1 MLLIYGNQERWD
13 SLGADELAE
22 VIRRTDALNQALLE
36 SGELVGAYG
45 VADEADAK
53 GGRVADGPPAVTD
66 GPYVEAKEYLG
77 SCTRPTPRC
86 DDDRSRPV
94 TVPDWPLVRR
104 LAPEVL
110 GTLVRR
116 YGHFDS
122 CEDAVQEALLA
133 AARQLPAEGWPASP
147 KAWLITVASRRLTD
161 ELRSSEGR
169 RRREELDQARTPRRP
184 DDDHENDDQGPVG
197 DDTLTLLFLC
207 CHPALSPASQV
218 ALTLRAIGGLTTAE
232 IARAFLVPEATMAQ
246 RISRAKQRIKAAGA
260 TFELPPRA
268 EHARRL
274 GVVVHVLYLIFNEG
288 YTATSGAQLVRAELT
303 AEAIRLARALHR
315 LVPGDGEVAGLL
327 GLLLLT
333 DARRQA
339 RTAPDGSLVPLSE
352 QDRTLWNTKAIA
364 EGVALVTDTLSRGPI
379 GPYQLQA
386 AIAAVHDEAP
396 TAEVTD
402 WPQILAL
409 YTVLE
414 RVAPNPT
421 VTLNRA
427 VAVAKVQ
434 GPAAGLALLDALS
447 ADERISASHHLVSV
461 RAHLLE
467 MAGDHDAARASYQ
480 EAARRTISEPERRHL
495 LTRAAR
501 CG

>member
-1 MLLIYGNQERWD
+1 M
-13 SLGADELAE
+13 
-22 VIRRTDALNQALLE
+22 TDWRA
-36 SGELVGAYG
+36 
-45 VADEADAK
+45 
-53 GGRVADGPPAVTD
+53 
-66 GPYVEAKEYLG
+66 
-77 SCTRPTPRC
+77 
-86 DDDRSRPV
+86 
-94 TVPDWPLVRR
+94 VRR
-104 LAPEVL
+104 LVPEVL
-110 GTLVRR
+110 GALVRR
-116 YGHFDS
+116 YGHFDA
-122 CEDAVQEALLA
+122 CEDAVQEALVA
-133 AARQLPAEGWPASP
+133 ATAQWPVQGWPENP
-147 KAWLITVASRRLTD
+147 RGWLVTVASRRLAD
-161 ELRSSEGR
+161 QLRSDAAR
-169 RRREELDQARTPRRP
+169 RRREEADAIRTPPPPAGGEVYP
-184 DDDHENDDQGPVG
+184 DLEARGPTG

-207 CHPALSPASQV
+207 CHPALTPPSQV
-218 ALTLRAIGGLTTAE
+218 ALTLRAVGGLSTAE

-260 TFELPPRA
+260 SFDLPPPA
-268 EHARRL
+268 EQAERL
-274 GVVVHVLYLIFNEG
+274 GVVLHVVYLVFNEG
-288 YTATSGAQLVRAELT
+288 YTATSGTQLVRAELT
-303 AEAIRLARALHR
+303 AEAIRLARELHR

-364 EGVALVTDTLSRGPI
+364 EGVALVTDTLPRGPI

-480 EAARRTISEPERRHL
+480 EAARRTTSEPERRHL

-501 CG
+501 G

>member
-1 MLLIYGNQERWD
+1 
-13 SLGADELAE
+13 
-22 VIRRTDALNQALLE
+22 
-36 SGELVGAYG
+36 
-45 VADEADAK
+45 
-53 GGRVADGPPAVTD
+53 VTD
-66 GPYVEAKEYLG
+66 WRAVRA
-77 SCTRPTPRC
+77 
-86 DDDRSRPV
+86 
-94 TVPDWPLVRR
+94 LV
-104 LAPEVL
+104 PEVL
-110 GTLVRR
+110 GALVRR
-116 YGHFDS
+116 YGNFDA
-122 CEDAVQEALLA
+122 CEDAVQEALMA
-133 AARQLPAEGWPASP
+133 ATAQWPVQGWPENP
-147 KAWLITVASRRLTD
+147 RGWLVTVASRRLAD
-161 ELRSSEGR
+161 QVRSDAAR
-169 RRREELDQARTPRRP
+169 RRREEADAVRTPP
-184 DDDHENDDQGPVG
+184 PPAGPTG

-207 CHPALSPASQV
+207 CHPALTPPSQV
-218 ALTLRAIGGLTTAE
+218 ALTLRAVGGLSTAE

-260 TFELPPRA
+260 SFDLPPPA
-268 EHARRL
+268 EQAERL
-274 GVVVHVLYLIFNEG
+274 GVVLHVVYLVFNEG

-303 AEAIRLARALHR
+303 AEAIRLARELHR

-427 VAVAKVQ
+427 VAVAEVQ
-434 GPAAGLALLDALS
+434 GPATGLALLDALS

-467 MAGDHDAARASYQ
+467 MAGEHDAARAGYQ
-480 EAARRTISEPERRHL
+480 EAARRTTSEPERRHL

-501 CG
+501 LG